1 MFFWHCKYQVY
12 GNAIFSGCGS
22 GLAGQR
28 QERTVMSVKIVVDS
42 ACDLTKQRADALDLT
57 FLSLK
62 TIFGGEEYSDG
73 ITMSHREFYEKLIES
88 GDMPSTS
95 QIPPHDFEEVFAQI
109 KKDGDTAVVITL
121 SAKLSGT
128 FQSAAI
134 AREGY
139 EDCVFLVDSETVSLG
154 EQILVLLACR
164 LRDEGRSAA
173 DIAQILEERKRD
185 IRLIAL
191 LDTLEYLRRGGRI
204 SGAAAIAGNLLSI
217 KPVITVK
224 DGEVAILGKA
234 RGSKNGNNM
243 LIQEINKTNGID
255 FSLPFVLGYT
265 GLDDSLLQKY
275 IADSEA
281 LWKGQ
286 VSDLPIT
293 TIGSTIGTHAG
304 PGAIGVAFFARA

>member
-1 MFFWHCKYQVY
+1 
-12 GNAIFSGCGS
+12 
-22 GLAGQR
+22 
-28 QERTVMSVKIVVDS
+28 MSVKIVVDS

-134 AREGY
+134 AQEGY

-265 GLDDSLLQKY
+265 GLNDSLLQKY

-281 LWKGQ
+281 LWKGR

>member
-1 MFFWHCKYQVY
+1 
-12 GNAIFSGCGS
+12 
-22 GLAGQR
+22 
-28 QERTVMSVKIVVDS
+28 MSVKIVVDS

-134 AREGY
+134 AQEGY

-224 DGEVAILGKA
+224 EGEVAILGKA